1 MLVNNLNLSYHC
13 SLRHITIIVIRP
25 PQMWG
30 YKTHAVNNFKINIGQ
45 YAQWHAEALLGRGGF
60 K

>member
-1 MLVNNLNLSYHC
+1 MLVSNFNLSYYC
-13 SLRHITIIVIRP
+13 SLNYITIIFTCP

-45 YAQWHAEALLGRGGF
+45 YAQWHA
-60 K
+60 